1 MRTRKELHGIAV
13 MDVSGGKKL
22 GSVDDL
28 VVAAENGRVLALTL
42 SSGILGSGTYV
53 PIEDVRSIGPDAV
66 TVDGENVVR
75 RDAEMPEEVGAARES
90 SSALVGK
97 KVVTEAGSLLGTIG
111 DYFIDESARR
121 VTGLVVGGGLLSA
134 QDGLSADRILSVGPD
149 AVIVTDEGTEASG
162 AGQPRSPWA
171 GD

>member
-1 MRTRKELHGIAV
+1 
-13 MDVSGGKKL
+13 
-22 GSVDDL
+22 
-28 VVAAENGRVLALTL
+28 
-42 SSGILGSGTYV
+42 
-53 PIEDVRSIGPDAV
+53 
-66 TVDGENVVR
+66 
-75 RDAEMPEEVGAARES
+75 MPEEVGAARES